1 MIDYTK
7 KIEDGIKKYSK
18 PINPEVYSVLVNFSE
33 LKEKYNSLS
42 NKYNKQKSKVF
53 KLTKYAQKLKK
64 ELNFIN
70 NRRLSLLY
78 LKWKYET
85 LNNNLEMDINNLNIK
100 TNHLEQRQKVIDDYN
115 DYLLNDMKCKTSDN
129 A

>member
-18 PINPEVYSVLVNFSE
+18 PVNPEIYSVLVKFSE

-53 KLTKYAQKLKK
+53 KLTKYSQKLKK
-64 ELNFIN
+64 ELNFVN

-85 LNNNLEMDINNLNIK
+85 LNNNLKMDINNLNIR

-115 DYLLNDMKCKTSDN
+115 DYLLKINNNSYN
-129 A
+129 L